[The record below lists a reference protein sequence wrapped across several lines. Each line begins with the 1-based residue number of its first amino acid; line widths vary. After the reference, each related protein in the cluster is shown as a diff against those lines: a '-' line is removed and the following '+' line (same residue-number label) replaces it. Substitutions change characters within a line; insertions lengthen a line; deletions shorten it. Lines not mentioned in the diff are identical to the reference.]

1 MPCPPG
7 DQCLDP
13 EWCQQSRDCLRDNDD
28 QIDQL
33 MRAFAYEQG
42 RQDRAG
48 ISRAHIGIR
57 YLQSGGAMVGRQ
69 WTGRLCSCSRWPGR
83 ERE

>member
-42 RQDRAG
+42 RQDRAWHLPCPYRHPVLAERWRDG
-48 ISRAHIGIR
+48 WEAMDRALVL
-57 YLQSGGAMVGRQ
+57 LQQMAR
-69 WTGRLCSCSRWPGR
+69 P
-83 ERE
+83 